1 MYQSKHGTVQT
12 FSIVNCKDFGT
23 VSMLQKYLW
32 KLWSAFFLSV
42 MFLTFLL
49 VQIDKNPIIGH
60 SQMQLMRHYFE
71 SLHAGRISMLVSN
84 A

>member
-1 MYQSKHGTVQT
+1 
-12 FSIVNCKDFGT
+12 
-23 VSMLQKYLW
+23 
-32 KLWSAFFLSV
+32 

-71 SLHAGRISMLVSN
+71 SLHAGHLHTRIECVIILAIRS
-84 A
+84 